1 MIDDGSSQGN
11 GGIMAGDTGAAPA
24 DCAEANSGTTGHFA
38 AAMADYLE
46 ELRVA
51 RRCSPHTVS
60 NYARDLKAIAGSA
73 ATRNI
78 ENWKDITCND
88 VRAIIAEQHRNGIS
102 GRSLARRLS
111 ALRGLYNFL
120 IAHGQCDI
128 NPAQDILA
136 PRDKKGLPATLDPDE
151 VSRLLTQNLND
162 PMICRDLAMFELM
175 YSSGLR
181 LAELVSIDLVDLDL
195 SVGQVRVHGKG
206 GKVRDLPVGEH
217 AVTAINKWLGYRR
230 SLPGADDR
238 AVFLSSRGKRIA
250 PRTVQMRLKRLAESQ
265 GLERDC
271 YPHMLRH
278 SFASHLLESS
288 GDLRAVQ
295 ELLGHADISTTQIYT
310 HLDFQH
316 LAQVYDESHPRARRD
331 KTEEN
336 G

>member
-1 MIDDGSSQGN
+1 MMDGGEQS
-11 GGIMAGDTGAAPA
+11 GGSATAGEPPAGAESDTQSVF
-24 DCAEANSGTTGHFA
+24 DS
-38 AAMADYLE
+38 AMALYLE

-51 RRCSPHTVS
+51 RRSSPHTVS
-60 NYARDLKAIAGSA
+60 NYARDLKAIAASA
-73 ATRNI
+73 QARGI
-78 ENWKDITCND
+78 DGWQALRSDD
-88 VRAIIAEQHRNGIS
+88 VRAIIAEQHRSGIS

-120 IAHGQCDI
+120 LASGDCEM

-136 PRDKKGLPATLDPDE
+136 PKDKKALPSTLDPDE
-151 VSRLLTQNLND
+151 VSRLLAQNLND

-181 LAELVSIDLVDLDL
+181 LAELVGIDLADLDL
-195 SVGQVRVHGKG
+195 SVGQVRVTGKG

-217 AVTAINKWLGYRR
+217 AVKAVNKWLGYRR
-230 SLPGADDR
+230 SLPGADER
-238 AVFLSSRGKRIA
+238 AVFLSTRGKRIA
-250 PRTVQMRLKRLAESQ
+250 PRTVQMRLKKLAESQ
-265 GLERDC
+265 GLDRDC

-316 LAQVYDESHPRARRD
+316 LAQVYDESHPRARRKD
-331 KTEEN
+331 VKEDS
-336 G
+336 

>member
-1 MIDDGSSQGN
+1 MSAFD
-11 GGIMAGDTGAAPA
+11 AAL
-24 DCAEANSGTTGHFA
+24 DQY
-38 AAMADYLE
+38 ME

-51 RRCSPHTVS
+51 RRASPHTVS
-60 NYARDLKAIAGSA
+60 NYARDLRAVASSA
-73 ATRNI
+73 ALREIHDWTSL
-78 ENWKDITCND
+78 TSND
-88 VRAIIAEQHRNGIS
+88 VRAIVAQQHRDGIA

-111 ALRGLYNFL
+111 ALRGLYNFMIERGL
-120 IAHGQCDI
+120 ASI

-136 PRDKKGLPATLDPDE
+136 PQDKKALPATLAPEE
-151 VSRLLTQNLND
+151 VTRLLARNLND

-181 LAELVSIDLVDLDL
+181 LAELVSIDLADLDL
-195 SVGQVRVHGKG
+195 SVGQVRVTGKG

-217 AVTAINKWLGYRR
+217 AVDAINKWLGYRR

-250 PRTVQMRLKRLAESQ
+250 PRTVQMRLKKLAESQ
-265 GLERDC
+265 GLDRDC

-316 LAQVYDESHPRARRD
+316 LAKVYDESHPRARRD
-331 KTEEN
+331 RVAEER
-336 G
+336 

>member
-1 MIDDGSSQGN
+1 MRAFEPAINNYLDD
-11 GGIMAGDTGAAPA
+11 
-24 DCAEANSGTTGHFA
+24 
-38 AAMADYLE
+38 
-46 ELRVA
+46 LRVA

-60 NYARDLKAIAGSA
+60 NYARDLKAIARSA
-73 ATRNI
+73 ATRSI
-78 ENWKDITCND
+78 ENWQTLTGND
-88 VRAIIAEQHRNGIS
+88 VRAIIAEQHREGIA

-111 ALRGLYNFL
+111 ALRGLYNYL
-120 IAHGQCDI
+120 IGLGRCEI

-136 PRDKKGLPATLDPDE
+136 PKDKKALPATLDPEE
-151 VSRLLTQNLND
+151 VNRLLSQNLND

-181 LAELVSIDLVDLDL
+181 LAELVSIDLADLDL
-195 SVGQVRVHGKG
+195 SVGQVRVTGKG

-217 AVTAINKWLGYRR
+217 AIGAINKWLGYRR
-230 SLPGADDR
+230 SLPGADDT

-250 PRTVQMRLKRLAESQ
+250 PRTVQMRLKKLAESQ
-265 GLERDC
+265 GLDRDC

-331 KTEEN
+331 RITGE

>member
-1 MIDDGSSQGN
+1 MSEFQGAIDL
-11 GGIMAGDTGAAPA
+11 
-24 DCAEANSGTTGHFA
+24 
-38 AAMADYLE
+38 YLE

-51 RRCSPHTVS
+51 RRASPHTIS
-60 NYARDLKAIAGSA
+60 NYARDLKAVAGSA
-73 ATRNI
+73 TQREI
-78 ENWKDITCND
+78 PNWQSLAGNDI
-88 VRAIIAEQHRNGIS
+88 RAIVAEQHREGIS

-111 ALRGLYNFL
+111 ALRGLYNFMIDSGL
-120 IAHGQCDI
+120 TAV

-136 PRDKKGLPATLDPDE
+136 PKDKKALPATLAPEE
-151 VSRLLTQNLND
+151 VSRLLSHNLND
-162 PMICRDLAMFELM
+162 PMVCRDLAMFEIM

-181 LAELVSIDLVDLDL
+181 LAELVSIDLADLDL
-195 SVGQVRVHGKG
+195 SIGQVRVTGKG

-217 AVTAINKWLGYRR
+217 AVNAINKWLGYRR
-230 SLPGADDR
+230 SLPGADES

-250 PRTVQMRLKRLAESQ
+250 PRTVQMRLKKLAESQ
-265 GLERDC
+265 GLDRDC

-316 LAQVYDESHPRARRD
+316 LAKVYDESHPRARHD
-331 KTEEN
+331 GVTEDS
-336 G
+336 

>member
-1 MIDDGSSQGN
+1 MDGGEQSGGSVSTKLPLN
-11 GGIMAGDTGAAPA
+11 GAETEAKSIFDAAI
-24 DCAEANSGTTGHFA
+24 ER
-38 AAMADYLE
+38 YLE

-51 RRCSPHTVS
+51 RRSSPHTVS
-60 NYARDLKAIAGSA
+60 NYARDLRAIAGSA
-73 ATRNI
+73 MARGI
-78 ENWKDITCND
+78 DGWQSLHSDD
-88 VRAIIAEQHRNGIS
+88 VRAIIGEQHRSGIS

-120 IAHGQCDI
+120 LGLGECQL

-136 PRDKKGLPATLDPDE
+136 PKDKKALPSTLDPDE
-151 VSRLLTQNLND
+151 VSRLLAQNLND

-181 LAELVSIDLVDLDL
+181 LAELVGIDLADLDL
-195 SVGQVRVHGKG
+195 SVGQVRVTGKG

-217 AVTAINKWLGYRR
+217 AVKAINKWLGYRR
-230 SLPGADDR
+230 SLPGADER
-238 AVFLSSRGKRIA
+238 AVFLSTRGKRIA
-250 PRTVQMRLKRLAESQ
+250 PRTVQMRLKKLAESQ
-265 GLERDC
+265 GLDRDC

-316 LAQVYDESHPRARRD
+316 LAQVYDEAHPRARRKNVKED
-331 KTEEN
+331 S
-336 G
+336 

>member
-1 MIDDGSSQGN
+1 MNAFEPAIDS
-11 GGIMAGDTGAAPA
+11 
-24 DCAEANSGTTGHFA
+24 
-38 AAMADYLE
+38 YLE
-46 ELRVA
+46 DLRIA

-60 NYARDLKAIAGSA
+60 NYARDLKAIARSA
-73 ATRNI
+73 KARSI
-78 ENWKDITCND
+78 ESWQALTGND
-88 VRAIIAEQHRNGIS
+88 VRAIIAEQHREGIA

-120 IAHGQCDI
+120 IGHGRCEI

-136 PRDKKGLPATLDPDE
+136 PKDKKALPATLDPEE
-151 VSRLLTQNLND
+151 VSRLLSQNLND

-181 LAELVSIDLVDLDL
+181 LAELVSIDLADLDL
-195 SVGQVRVHGKG
+195 SVGQVRVTGKG

-217 AVTAINKWLGYRR
+217 AIGAINKWLGYRR
-230 SLPGADDR
+230 SLPGADDK

-250 PRTVQMRLKRLAESQ
+250 PRTVQMRLKKLAESQ
-265 GLERDC
+265 GLDRDC

-316 LAQVYDESHPRARRD
+316 LAQVYDESHPRARHARM
-331 KTEEN
+331 TEE

>member
-1 MIDDGSSQGN
+1 MSAFQPEIDQ
-11 GGIMAGDTGAAPA
+11 
-24 DCAEANSGTTGHFA
+24 
-38 AAMADYLE
+38 YLE
-46 ELRVA
+46 NLRVA

-60 NYARDLKAIAGSA
+60 NYARDLKSIAASA
-73 ATRNI
+73 LTRDI
-78 ENWKDITCND
+78 DNWQAVTAAD
-88 VRAIIAEQHRNGIS
+88 VRAIIAEQHRSGIA

-120 IAHGQCDI
+120 IGIGRCKL

-136 PRDKKGLPATLDPDE
+136 PKDKKALPATLAPEE
-151 VSRLLTQNLND
+151 VSRLLSQNLSD

-181 LAELVSIDLVDLDL
+181 LAELVGIDLADLDL
-195 SVGQVRVHGKG
+195 SVGQVRVTGKG
-206 GKVRDLPVGEH
+206 GKVRDLPVGSH
-217 AVTAINKWLGYRR
+217 AVEAINKWLGYRR

-250 PRTVQMRLKRLAESQ
+250 PRTVQMRLKKLADSQ

-278 SFASHLLESS
+278 SFACHLLESS

-316 LAQVYDESHPRARRD
+316 LAKVYDDAHPRARNKEIIED
-331 KTEEN
+331 S
-336 G
+336 

>member
-1 MIDDGSSQGN
+1 MSAFEPAID
-11 GGIMAGDTGAAPA
+11 
-24 DCAEANSGTTGHFA
+24 H
-38 AAMADYLE
+38 YLE
-46 ELRVA
+46 DLRVA

-60 NYARDLKAIAGSA
+60 NYARDLKAIARSA
-73 ATRNI
+73 SARSI
-78 ENWKDITCND
+78 ENWQALTGSD
-88 VRAIIAEQHRNGIS
+88 VRAIIAEQHREGIA

-111 ALRGLYNFL
+111 ALRGLYNYL
-120 IAHGQCDI
+120 IGLGRCDI

-136 PRDKKGLPATLDPDE
+136 PKDKKALPATLDPEE
-151 VSRLLTQNLND
+151 VSRLLTQNLSD

-181 LAELVSIDLVDLDL
+181 LAELVSIDLADLDL
-195 SVGQVRVHGKG
+195 SVGQVRVTGKG

-217 AVTAINKWLGYRR
+217 AIGAINKWLGYRR

-250 PRTVQMRLKRLAESQ
+250 PRTVQMRLKKLAESQ
-265 GLERDC
+265 GLDRDC

-316 LAQVYDESHPRARRD
+316 LARVYDESHPRARRD
-331 KTEEN
+331 RLSEE

>member
-1 MIDDGSSQGN
+1 MSAFEPAIAHYLDD
-11 GGIMAGDTGAAPA
+11 
-24 DCAEANSGTTGHFA
+24 
-38 AAMADYLE
+38 
-46 ELRVA
+46 LRVA

-60 NYARDLKAIAGSA
+60 NYARDLKSIARSA
-73 ATRNI
+73 AARSV
-78 ENWKDITCND
+78 ENWQALTGND
-88 VRAIIAEQHRNGIS
+88 VRAIIAEQHRHGIA

-111 ALRGLYNFL
+111 ALRGLYNYL
-120 IAHGQCDI
+120 IGLGQCET

-136 PRDKKGLPATLDPDE
+136 PRDKKALPATLDPEE
-151 VSRLLTQNLND
+151 VSRLLAQNLND

-181 LAELVSIDLVDLDL
+181 LAELVSIDLADLDL
-195 SVGQVRVHGKG
+195 SVGQVRVTGKG

-217 AVTAINKWLGYRR
+217 AIGAINKWLGYRR

-250 PRTVQMRLKRLAESQ
+250 PRTVQMRLKKLAESQ
-265 GLERDC
+265 GLDRDC

-316 LAQVYDESHPRARRD
+316 LAQVYDESHPRARRNRM
-331 KTEEN
+331 TEE

>member
-1 MIDDGSSQGN
+1 MKNFQSEIDQ
-11 GGIMAGDTGAAPA
+11 
-24 DCAEANSGTTGHFA
+24 
-38 AAMADYLE
+38 YLE
-46 ELRVA
+46 NLRVA

-60 NYARDLKAIAGSA
+60 NYGRDLKSIAVRAIAQELEDWQAIQGA
-73 ATRNI
+73 
-78 ENWKDITCND
+78 D
-88 VRAIIAEQHRNGIS
+88 VRAIIAEQHRDGIA

-111 ALRGLYNFL
+111 ALRGLYDFL
-120 IAHGQCDI
+120 IGIGLCQI

-136 PRDKKGLPATLDPDE
+136 PKDKQGLPATLAPEE
-151 VSRLLTQNLND
+151 VSRLLSQNLND

-195 SVGQVRVHGKG
+195 SVGQVRVTGKG
-206 GKVRDLPVGEH
+206 EKVRDLPVGAPAIE
-217 AVTAINKWLGYRR
+217 AINKWLGYRR
-230 SLPGADDR
+230 SVPGADGK

-250 PRTVQMRLKRLAESQ
+250 PRTVQMRLKKLAESQ
-265 GLERDC
+265 GLDRDC

-295 ELLGHADISTTQIYT
+295 ELLGHADISSTQIYT

-316 LAQVYDESHPRARRD
+316 LAKVYDEAHPRARRSELN
-331 KTEEN
+331 EEN
-336 G
+336 

>member
-1 MIDDGSSQGN
+1 MSGFE
-11 GGIMAGDTGAAPA
+11 PA
-24 DCAEANSGTTGHFA
+24 IAQ
-38 AAMADYLE
+38 YLE

-51 RRCSPHTVS
+51 RRASPHTIS
-60 NYARDLKAIAGSA
+60 NYARDLKAIARTA
-73 ATRNI
+73 ATRDVSD
-78 ENWKDITCND
+78 WHMLHAND
-88 VRAIIAEQHRNGIS
+88 VRAIIAEQHREGIS

-111 ALRGLYNFL
+111 ALRGLYNFML
-120 IAHGQCDI
+120 NNGLATA

-136 PRDKKGLPATLDPDE
+136 PKDKQALPATLAPEE
-151 VSRLLTQNLND
+151 VNRLLSQNLND

-181 LAELVSIDLVDLDL
+181 LAELVGIDLADLDL
-195 SVGQVRVHGKG
+195 SVGQVRITGKG
-206 GKVRDLPVGEH
+206 GKVRDLPVGDQ
-217 AVTAINKWLGYRR
+217 AVEAINKWLGYRR
-230 SLPGADDR
+230 SLPGADGR

-250 PRTVQMRLKRLAESQ
+250 PRTVQMRLKKLAESQ
-265 GLERDC
+265 GLDRGC

-316 LAQVYDESHPRARRD
+316 LAKVYDESHPRAKRD
-331 KTEEN
+331 QVAED

>member
-1 MIDDGSSQGN
+1 MSAFDGALDQ
-11 GGIMAGDTGAAPA
+11 
-24 DCAEANSGTTGHFA
+24 
-38 AAMADYLE
+38 YLE

-51 RRCSPHTVS
+51 RRASPHTVS
-60 NYARDLKAIAGSA
+60 NYARDLRAVASSA
-73 ATRNI
+73 AKRKIHDWTSL
-78 ENWKDITCND
+78 TSHD
-88 VRAIIAEQHRNGIS
+88 VRAIVAQQHRDGIA

-111 ALRGLYNFL
+111 AVRGLYNFM
-120 IAHGQCDI
+120 IERGMASV

-136 PRDKKGLPATLDPDE
+136 PQDKKALPATLAPEE
-151 VSRLLTQNLND
+151 VTRLLARNLND

-195 SVGQVRVHGKG
+195 SVGQVRVTGKG

-217 AVTAINKWLGYRR
+217 AVDAINKWLGFRR

-250 PRTVQMRLKRLAESQ
+250 PRTVQMRLKKLAESQ
-265 GLERDC
+265 GLDRDC

-316 LAQVYDESHPRARRD
+316 LAKVYDESHPRARRD
-331 KTEEN
+331 RVAEDR
-336 G
+336 

>member
-1 MIDDGSSQGN
+1 VNAFQPAID
-11 GGIMAGDTGAAPA
+11 
-24 DCAEANSGTTGHFA
+24 E
-38 AAMADYLE
+38 YLT

-51 RRCSPHTVS
+51 RRASPHTVS
-60 NYARDLKAIAGSA
+60 NYARDLKAVARSAICRDISSWDSLGSA
-73 ATRNI
+73 
-78 ENWKDITCND
+78 D
-88 VRAIIAEQHRNGIS
+88 VRAIVAEQHREGIS

-111 ALRGLYNFL
+111 ALRGLFNFML
-120 IAHGQCDI
+120 ERKQCAS
-128 NPAQDILA
+128 NPAQDVLA
-136 PRDKKGLPATLDPDE
+136 PKDKKALPATLAPEE
-151 VSRLLTQNLND
+151 VSRLLAQNLND
-162 PMICRDLAMFELM
+162 PMICRDLAMFELI

-181 LAELVSIDLVDLDL
+181 LAELVSIDLADLDL
-195 SVGQVRVHGKG
+195 SVGQVRVTGKG

-217 AVTAINKWLGYRR
+217 AIDAINKWLGYRR
-230 SLPGADDR
+230 SLPGADGS

-250 PRTVQMRLKRLAESQ
+250 PRTVQMRLKKLAESQ

-316 LAQVYDESHPRARRD
+316 LAKVYDESHPRARREKIVED
-331 KTEEN
+331 N
-336 G
+336 